1 VADTTTDILSTTSLD
16 MLHREL
22 GAKMVPF
29 AGYAMPVNYELGV
42 LKEHLHTRS
51 SAGLFDVSHM
61 GQAILNSDSSA
72 ADALETLVPGSL
84 SSLKPGQVRYTLL
97 LNEEGGIVDDLMV
110 SRPPSSGADGELFL
124 IVNAARRAADY
135 CYISERLA
143 GKAHLSPLESLSL
156 LALQGPMAAPILEAI
171 VPEVSSM
178 PFMTCLDVDLDKIAV
193 RIFRSGY
200 TGEDGFEISVSNG
213 NVEPLARLLLGYDGV
228 QPIGLGARDSLRIE
242 AGLCLYGSDIDTD
255 TSPVEA
261 DLSWVISSRRRRDGG
276 FPGADRIQRE
286 LIQGPERKRVG
297 LRPLGKAPARAHTSI
312 TDVEGEIVGEVTSGC
327 FGPTVGGPVSMGY
340 VIEPIAVPGT
350 MVKLVVRGK
359 QLDAEVVSL
368 PFIPHRYFKGNL

>member
-1 VADTTTDILSTTSLD
+1 VSDTTTDILNTTSLD

-22 GAKMVPF
+22 GARMVPF

-61 GQAILNSDSSA
+61 GQAILRSDGSA

-84 SSLKPGQVRYTLL
+84 KSLNPGQIRYTLL
-97 LNEEGGIVDDLMV
+97 LNEDGGIVDDLMV

-124 IVNAARRAADY
+124 IVNAARSAADY
-135 CYISERLA
+135 CYISECLA
-143 GKAHLSPLESLSL
+143 GKARLRPLESSSL
-156 LALQGPMAAPILEAI
+156 LALQGPMAAPILGAI
-171 VPEVSSM
+171 APEISSM
-178 PFMTCLDVDLDKIAV
+178 PFMTCLDVDLDKIGV

-213 NVEPLARLLLGYDGV
+213 EVEHLARLLLENGDV
-228 QPIGLGARDSLRIE
+228 RPIGLGARDSLRLE
-242 AGLCLYGSDIDTD
+242 AGLCLYGSDIDRD

-261 DLSWVISSRRRRDGG
+261 DLSWVISKRRRREGG
-276 FPGADRIQRE
+276 FPGAERIQRE
-286 LIQGPERKRVG
+286 LIQGPARKRIG
-297 LRPLGKAPARAHTSI
+297 LRPLGKAPARAHTPI

-340 VIEPIAVPGT
+340 VMEPIAVPGT
-350 MVKLVVRGK
+350 AVKLVVRQK
-359 QLDAEVVSL
+359 HLDAEVVSL